1 LPEEEADLAQRATSR
16 AKDIAEEYGDVEV
29 RVEIER
35 VRRRGTGIVYAAR
48 RLGADA
54 IVMGA
59 EPPSP
64 IKGGARLGGIGDYRP
79 EEIGPITA
87 YVLKRAPCRVLLTAP
102 GD

>member
-1 LPEEEADLAQRATSR
+1 MPGSRSSQKKAT
-16 AKDIAEEYGDVEV
+16 K
-29 RVEIER
+29 
-35 VRRRGTGIVYAAR
+35 
-48 RLGADA
+48 
-54 IVMGA
+54 
-59 EPPSP
+59 PPSP